1 MAHRSDTERLISKA
15 YLNFS
20 GVAYKTVPSS
30 NHASPSGMLPFL
42 QPAVTAKDTSNAPD
56 AITSNKLRKW
66 AQAQS
71 STSIEESE
79 DMRYEAYVSLVSNAL
94 RKAWVS
100 PDDQSV

>member
-1 MAHRSDTERLISKA
+1 MSETKRFIYKA

-20 GVAYKTVPSS
+20 GVAYQVVPSS

-42 QPAVTAKDTSNAPD
+42 QPAATARDMSNAPD
-56 AITSNKLRKW
+56 AVTSNKLRKW

-71 STSIEESE
+71 PASVEESE
-79 DMRYEAYVSLVSNAL
+79 DLRYEAYASLVSNAL

-100 PDDQSV
+100 WDD